1 MSVRRRLIW
10 TKVTAHDRAI
20 YLAAMRDEVEMRKPA
35 VVENSVDFIFAQ
47 DREFRYLSIN
57 SAAAAVIGRQAH

>member
-1 MSVRRRLIW
+1 
-10 TKVTAHDRAI
+10 
-20 YLAAMRDEVEMRKPA
+20 MRDEVEMRKPA

-57 SAAAAVIGRQAH
+57 SAAAAVIGRPMDVLVSSHTR

>member
-1 MSVRRRLIW
+1 MSGRRRLIW

-47 DREFRYLSIN
+47 DREFRYLHH
-57 SAAAAVIGRQAH
+57 SAAAAVIGKQA